1 MASNKKRRDI
11 PQTEIPTQD
20 IEEIEETVETTTE
33 ELLNEWTSG
42 VVSDCE
48 KLRIRDDAE
57 GEILT
62 VVEKGTKLKFQS
74 TNIPDWHEVLLED
87 GTAGYAMSAYI
98 KEI

>member
-11 PQTEIPTQD
+11 PQTEIPTP
-20 IEEIEETVETTTE
+20 EIEETVETTIE
-33 ELLNEWTSG
+33 EPSDEWTSG

-48 KLRIRDDAE
+48 KLRIRDNAE

-62 VVEKGTKLKFQS
+62 VVEKGTNLKFKK
-74 TNIPDWHEVLLED
+74 TNHPDWCEVQLED

-98 KEI
+98 KEV